1 MLKCYTL
8 HKSTKYVHNDYKV
21 LQGAERSRLVLEAKP
36 PLDLTVVNYL
46 LIATKRKKEPHKV
59 NEITQ
64 KDKEK
69 GVMNG
74 LSHS

>member
-1 MLKCYTL
+1 M
-8 HKSTKYVHNDYKV
+8 STKFCRV
-21 LQGAERSRLVLEAKP
+21 LKRSRLVLEAKP

-46 LIATKRKKEPHKV
+46 LIGTKRKKEPQKV

-64 KDKEK
+64 EDKEK